1 MPPPSAIGFGVADA
15 GLSAALVTPVRL
27 CLLVLASRGI
37 ETGHSQSGPVSVA
50 EGAAAVMEDLVGRQ
64 LFQGAVVI
72 GRGGVVQYS
81 EGFGFADL
89 ERRVPFTPD
98 TPTDGGSMAKTF
110 TAAALLLL
118 AAEGR
123 VDLEAPVRDILP
135 SFPHAAT
142 RVRHLLA
149 HSAGLP
155 GFDWLDA
162 RVTAGEVRTN
172 ASHVALVARDAPAPA
187 FVPGSGFG
195 YDNVAYD
202 VAAMVVERLAG
213 MSFAD
218 FLAQRFARPLGL
230 EAFLRPARFADWTGV
245 RTRGYQRSD
254 SGWTEHDAYDLEGF
268 YGASNVYL
276 SARDLHDWVAGYRRV
291 VGPDVSRAA
300 VTPARLDD
308 GRSTGI
314 GLGSWY
320 VSKDRRRYYTG
331 DLNGF
336 YSFAYADDARGLAVA
351 WVANDGPPPWVQS
364 GLARALIAVA
374 EGRRPERVV
383 PPPAVAPA
391 PDPTGAYRVPAVG
404 TVVVR
409 RDGPRIL
416 ARVDAVEYD
425 AFPLGDNVQFV
436 PGLDAYLRFSLGAD
450 GRVTLSWDSVF
461 AVATAVPRLPA
472 VR

>member
-1 MPPPSAIGFGVADA
+1 MTG
-15 GLSAALVTPVRL
+15 VRL
-27 CLLVLASRGI
+27 CLLVLPFGGV
-37 ETGHSQSGPVSVA
+37 ETGSGQPGPASVA
-50 EGAAAVMEDLVGRQ
+50 ERAAAVMRDLAGRQ
-64 LFQGAVVI
+64 LVQGAVVI

-81 EGFGFADL
+81 AGFGFADR
-89 ERRVPFTPD
+89 ERQVPFTPE
-98 TPTDGGSMAKTF
+98 TPTDGASMAKTF

-118 AAEGR
+118 ASEGR
-123 VDLEAPVRDILP
+123 VDLDAPVQEILP

-172 ASHVALVARDAPAPA
+172 ASHLALVARDAPAPA
-187 FVPGSGFG
+187 FVPGTGFA

-202 VAAMVVERLAG
+202 VAAMVVERITG

-218 FLAQRFARPLGL
+218 VLAQRFAGPLGL
-230 EAFLRPARFADWTGV
+230 EAFLRPARFADWNGV

-254 SGWTEHDAYDLEGF
+254 SGWKEHDAYDLEGF

-276 SARDLHDWVAGYRRV
+276 SARDLHRWVAGYRRV
-291 VGPDVSRAA
+291 VGPAVSRRA

-308 GRSTGI
+308 GRTTAI

-320 VSKDRRRYYTG
+320 VSADRKRRYYTG

-336 YSFAYADDARGLAVA
+336 HSFAYADDARGLSVV
-351 WVANDGPPPWVQS
+351 WVANDGPPPWLQA

-374 EGRRPERVV
+374 EGRRPERLV
-383 PPPAVAPA
+383 PPPVAAPA
-391 PDPTGAYRVPAVG
+391 PDPSGTYQVPVIG
-404 TVVVR
+404 KVVVR
-409 RDGPRIL
+409 RDGGRL
-416 ARVDAVEYD
+416 LVRVRAVEYD
-425 AFPLGDNVQFV
+425 AFLLGDDVHFV
-436 PGLDAYLRFSLGAD
+436 PGMDASLRF
-450 GRVTLSWDSVF
+450 TLAPKGGVVLWWDSVF
-461 AVATAVPRLPA
+461 EGAAAGVVPPRTP
-472 VR
+472 